1 MCNLYIKWVKVVES
15 GRYFPKGV
23 YKLFIGEYQHSIDSK
38 GRLIIPSKFREGLGE
53 RFVLTKGLDGCLFV
67 YSLSE
72 WKTFEEKLAILPLTS
87 KDARAFVRFFFA
99 GASECEFDKQGRIV
113 IPSNLREY
121 AKITKDAVIIGVSNR
136 IEVWSKDQ
144 WIDYNNDE
152 DLSYDAIAEKMSF
165 LGI

>member
-1 MCNLYIKWVKVVES
+1 MCI
-15 GRYFPKGV
+15 R
-23 YKLFIGEYQHSIDSK
+23 D
-38 GRLIIPSKFREGLGE
+38 R
-53 RFVLTKGLDGCLFV
+53 
-67 YSLSE
+67 
-72 WKTFEEKLAILPLTS
+72 
-87 KDARAFVRFFFA
+87 
-99 GASECEFDKQGRIV
+99 CEFDKQGRIV